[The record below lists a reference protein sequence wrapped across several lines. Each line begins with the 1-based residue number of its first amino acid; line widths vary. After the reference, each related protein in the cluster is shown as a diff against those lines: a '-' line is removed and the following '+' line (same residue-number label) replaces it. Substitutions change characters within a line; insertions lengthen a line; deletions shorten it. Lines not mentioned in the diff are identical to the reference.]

1 MKALQKLHD
10 RVANVFGRTSLEF
23 AEAQAVLRAVGK
35 KISVSRAIVFLSD
48 MLTHGTLWRE
58 IYSDCGSTRR

>member
-1 MKALQKLHD
+1 MKALQTLHS
-10 RVANVFGRTSLEF
+10 RVAKVFGRASLEY
-23 AEAQAVLRAVGK
+23 AEAQAVLRAVGE

-58 IYSDCGSTRR
+58 VYSDCGSTRR